1 MNSCL
6 ITLKPLTDDELL
18 GGYSRAGLRQL
29 TGSTKV
35 SMTLPFSRMAF
46 FTDQPLQQQGMSI
59 SGYQPK
65 LSLCIREGQ
74 FTVTD
79 TDGYYLLKPSPAYF
93 GLSGHL
99 FRFHPA
105 RRFGVIRPA

>member
-6 ITLKPLTDDELL
+6 ITLKPLTDDESLS
-18 GGYSRAGLRQL
+18 GYSRAGLRQL

-46 FTDQPLQQQGMSI
+46 FTEQPLRQQGMSI

-65 LSLCIREGQ
+65 LSLCI
-74 FTVTD
+74 
-79 TDGYYLLKPSPAYF
+79 AYF